1 MANSTK
7 KQDTA
12 PEAQQPVRSDTLGY
26 WKFWA
31 HVAPGMLKRISG
43 GNLNGKTDIN
53 PVWRFMAL
61 TEAFGP
67 CGFGWKIIE
76 KERWTNEAAG
86 EVGAFVKVELYIN
99 IGGTWSEPIE
109 GVGGSKLCGKGRGEG
124 LNDEAWKMATTDA
137 ISVACKSLGIAADV
151 YTGRQSHSDPDQR
164 PDGPDYGTKYEGRN
178 YGQQGPRNTQSGQGY
193 QNRGNGRQAA
203 PQGPN
208 PGEYGPG
215 PVYASNGQPYQA
227 PPAPAPDYQQ
237 QGQQP
242 RNPSKVCEVIDVQKG
257 RARRLISELAKYDYD
272 DPDSWAAGL
281 AWLRNEV
288 VLREGAEALIVQLAV
303 EQRNAAHQQQVNNA
317 QM

>member
-1 MANSTK
+1 MANSSN
-7 KQDTA
+7 KQDA
-12 PEAQQPVRSDTLGY
+12 PQEGQRIQSDTLGY
-26 WKFWA
+26 WKSWA

-86 EVGAFVKVELYIN
+86 EIGAFVKVELYIN
-99 IGGTWSEPIE
+99 IGGTWSDPIE

-137 ISVACKSLGIAADV
+137 ISVACKALGIAADV
-151 YTGRQSHSDPDQR
+151 YTGKQSHNDPDQK

-178 YGQQGPRNTQSGQGY
+178 YGQSGPRNTQGGQGY
-193 QNRGNGRQAA
+193 QNRGNGRGNGAQIANGA
-203 PQGPN
+203 N
-208 PGEYGPG
+208 YGPG
-215 PVYASNGQPYQA
+215 PVYASDGQPYQ
-227 PPAPAPDYQQ
+227 
-237 QGQQP
+237 GQQLP
-242 RNPSKVCEVIDVQKG
+242 RNPSKVCEVVDVQKG
-257 RARRLISELAKYDYD
+257 RARRLIAELAKYDYD
-272 DPDSWAAGL
+272 DPNSWAAGL

-288 VLREGAEALIVQLAV
+288 VLREGAEALIVQLAI
-303 EQRNAAHQQQVNNA
+303 EARNNA
-317 QM
+317 QQQAVSHVFQK